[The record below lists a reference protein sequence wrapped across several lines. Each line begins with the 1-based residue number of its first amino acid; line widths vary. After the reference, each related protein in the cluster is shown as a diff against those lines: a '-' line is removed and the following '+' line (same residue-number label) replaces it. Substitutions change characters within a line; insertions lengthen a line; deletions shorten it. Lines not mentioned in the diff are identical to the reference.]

1 MGNAIQWVRSLILT
15 VVMYVWM
22 LVLGVVFFPY
32 ALFSRQGARA
42 ACKTYARTTIWLA
55 RVLVGIRAE
64 IRGEVPT
71 GEVII
76 AAKHQSF
83 LDILM
88 IFNAVP
94 SAKFIMKREL
104 LWTPIIGVY
113 AKRLGCIPVNRGKKG
128 RAITKMVKDVAAEF
142 REPGQ
147 LVIYSQ
153 GTRVAPGAKKPY
165 KIGTAVLYE
174 GLEQTCVPVATNV
187 GVFWPRTGILK
198 KPGLGIVE
206 FLEPME
212 PGIARDT
219 FMAQLE
225 ERVEA
230 RSDALMREVGFDPDK
245 VT

>member
-1 MGNAIQWVRSLILT
+1 
-15 VVMYVWM
+15 
-22 LVLGVVFFPY
+22 
-32 ALFSRQGARA
+32 
-42 ACKTYARTTIWLA
+42 
-55 RVLVGIRAE
+55 
-64 IRGEVPT
+64 
-71 GEVII
+71 
-76 AAKHQSF
+76 
-83 LDILM
+83 
-88 IFNAVP
+88 
-94 SAKFIMKREL
+94 
-104 LWTPIIGVY
+104 
-113 AKRLGCIPVNRGKKG
+113 VNRGKKG